1 MDDALSLRNSLAEI
15 GYELTP
21 KSATSTLRYV
31 EKIRRCVR
39 EHPEQILKLAH
50 LSEAERQFLIRQF
63 ASVGK
68 EVTFK
73 ELDDLIE
80 LLMEVYEQ
88 EHS

>member
-1 MDDALSLRNSLAEI
+1 MDDALALRNSMAEI

-21 KSATSTLRYV
+21 KSAASALGYI
-31 EKIRRCVR
+31 EKIRRSVR
-39 EHPEQILKLAH
+39 EHPEQILRLAH
-50 LSEAERQFLIRQF
+50 LSEAERQSLIRQF
-63 ASVGK
+63 ANVGK

-80 LLMEVYEQ
+80 LLMEAYEQ